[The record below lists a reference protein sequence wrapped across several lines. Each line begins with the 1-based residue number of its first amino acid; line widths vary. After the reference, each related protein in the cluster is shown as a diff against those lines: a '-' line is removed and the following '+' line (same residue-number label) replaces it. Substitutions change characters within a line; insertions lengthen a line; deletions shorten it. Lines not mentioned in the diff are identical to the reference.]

1 MLRRVLAISLSLLA
15 PLLAACAIPALIADS
30 FGEHGFPTVDETAE
44 AYNQDLRW
52 GRLQQA
58 AAQMAPEQREPFFA
72 LFDGDPGPFR
82 FTSVEVLSA
91 VPKGIGGREVDVL
104 VVVGVLQPA
113 RADRAQAAP
122 EADLALPRAR
132 APLGGFG
139 GPGGLRSGRDARAH
153 RRRARSGLAPA
164 LAAGLSARRCTRSAC
179 RRGG

>member
-1 MLRRVLAISLSLLA
+1 MLQRILAISLSLLA

-104 VVVGVLQPA
+104 VSWEFYNPPA
-113 RADRAQAAP
+113 LTERKLRQKQTWRFL
-122 EADLALPRAR
+122 ELERRWQVSADLAVFEAVATPAR
-132 APLGGFG
+132 IGAEPV
-139 GPGGLRSGRDARAH
+139 
-153 RRRARSGLAPA
+153 PA
-164 LAAGLSARRCTRSAC
+164 SPQR
-179 RRGG
+179 